1 VKGYRLG
8 HCGLAGAYGVARR
21 VRCRD
26 ANFGYHRSVLSQT
39 FIPKSKGTSKVV
51 KTRDGADVAARYFV
65 YKLYEA
71 TDGQPMQWQVLLGMG
86 ESAATISKALEH
98 GWVILQ
104 EVRGK
109 PLERKA
115 ALTDEGRRL
124 ARKGR

>member
-1 VKGYRLG
+1 
-8 HCGLAGAYGVARR
+8 
-21 VRCRD
+21 
-26 ANFGYHRSVLSQT
+26 VLSQT
-39 FIPKSKGTSKVV
+39 FISKTKGTSKAT
-51 KTRDGADVAARYFV
+51 KTSDGIEVAARYFV

-86 ESAATISKALEH
+86 ESAATISRAVER

-104 EVRGK
+104 DLKGK
-109 PLERKA
+109 PLDRKA

>member
-1 VKGYRLG
+1 MTRAAMAIG
-8 HCGLAGAYGVARR
+8 
-21 VRCRD
+21 
-26 ANFGYHRSVLSQT
+26 T
-39 FIPKSKGTSKVV
+39 FNIRTTKAKVS

-71 TDGQPMQWQVLLGMG
+71 TDGQPMQWATLRGMD
-86 ESAATISKALEH
+86 ESRATVARAIER

-104 EVRGK
+104 PRIAAPGVGGK

-115 ALTDEGRRL
+115 ALTGDGRRL